1 MHVLIMSFGTRGD
14 IQPYA
19 ALARGL
25 ARAGHDVT
33 LAVPEAF
40 ADLVSSSGLSRPSP
54 PAPSEQGPSQPGENA
69 AAAGDSGSA
78 AASVH
83 PTGSD
88 DVGPGTITLHP
99 AGSEMLRLVQDVMP
113 ELSGPGD
120 ALKTFGIM
128 KSAMRVHIAETWDA
142 ARAARPDVVVHHPKC
157 LAGPHIAEAMGIPGV
172 LSVPLPFYTPT
183 AAYPVP
189 FFGGA
194 SFGSRGNRATY
205 GFNRMATVMYR
216 GMINDFRREIGL
228 TTKIG
233 RFADPLRDSDG
244 LPVHTL
250 YPYSPH
256 VVPVPA
262 DYPPSAHVT
271 GYFFLDDDGAWEPPA
286 RLAEFLEAGD
296 PPVYVGF
303 GSMGFGKGADQRRE
317 AILGALAATGLRG
330 IVATGWG
337 GIEPGDAP
345 SDDVLV
351 IEGAPHGWLFP
362 RTAAVVH
369 HGGAGS
375 TAAGL
380 RAGRPSLIAP
390 FLGDQPFWGAQVHRI
405 GAGPEP
411 LSRKKLASG
420 LTERLAEL
428 VGDEGYARR
437 AAALG
442 EAIRSEDGVGEGV
455 RVLEKI
461 AG

>member
-1 MHVLIMSFGTRGD
+1 MHALIMSFGTRGD

-33 LAVPEAF
+33 LAVPDAF
-40 ADLVSSSGLSRPSP
+40 ADLV
-54 PAPSEQGPSQPGENA
+54 PGA
-69 AAAGDSGSA
+69 
-78 AASVH
+78 
-83 PTGSD
+83 
-88 DVGPGTITLHP
+88 ITLHP

-113 ELSGPGD
+113 ELSGPRD
-120 ALKTFGIM
+120 ALRTLGIM
-128 KSAMRVHIAETWDA
+128 KSAMREHIAETWDA
-142 ARAARPDVVVHHPKC
+142 ARAARPDVVVYHPKC
-157 LAGPHIAEAMGIPGV
+157 LAGPHIAEALAVPGV
-172 LSVPLPFYTPT
+172 LSIPLPFYTPT
-183 AAYPVP
+183 GAYPVP
-189 FFGGA
+189 FLGGA
-194 SFGSRGNRATY
+194 SFGVWGNRATY
-205 GFNRMATVMYR
+205 RFNRMATVMYG
-216 GMINDFRREIGL
+216 GMINDFRQRAGL
-228 TTKIG
+228 TTKTG
-233 RFADPLRDSDG
+233 RFADPLRNPDG
-244 LPVHTL
+244 SPVHTL
-250 YPYSPH
+250 YPYSRH
-256 VVPVPA
+256 VVPIPA

-286 RLAEFLEAGD
+286 RLTDFLAAGD

-303 GSMGFGKGADQRRE
+303 GSMGFGKGADQRRD

-351 IEGAPHGWLFP
+351 IEGAPHDWLFP

-380 RAGRPSLIAP
+380 RAGKPSLIVP

-411 LSRKKLASG
+411 LSRRKLASG
-420 LTERLAEL
+420 LAGSLTEL
-428 VGDEGYARR
+428 VGDAGYARR

-442 EAIRSEDGVGEGV
+442 EAIRGEDGVGEGV
-455 RVLEKI
+455 RVLEEI